1 MNNTWSIKAPLTD
14 NTSRTAIDTNPP
26 TTDKSASNIIS
37 LPLAFVRSGYVNLNA
52 GMAYGVSR
60 YLYGWSR
67 AAESLAGAYSL
78 GVNPTEVYP
87 SANNYRWNGFP
98 LRYLY

>member
-1 MNNTWSIKAPLTD
+1 
-14 NTSRTAIDTNPP
+14 
-26 TTDKSASNIIS
+26 
-37 LPLAFVRSGYVNLNA
+37 
-52 GMAYGVSR
+52 MAYGVSR